1 MTRTRLMSAKYIS
14 RISLRSISLCSIL
27 LLLLASPVFAGT
39 GTFGSYIGVDDGG
52 GNTFYGASQ
61 PGSNFLTAFD
71 GHGLG
76 TYTVGDSLLLS
87 GAELLTW
94 KSDGGDVTSAF
105 VSYNVHLNSASAGTF
120 NTVNVSWTSNSPLN
134 DAAGNTFSGSGDQKW
149 ANINLTPDLM
159 SGLGA
164 GSYEVEVYFMAT
176 TNEGDR
182 YSNNGGS
189 NYVATFDVNAA
200 PSGVP
205 EPAALLMA
213 FAGLLSL
220 VAFSRRRR

>member
-1 MTRTRLMSAKYIS
+1 MSAKYIS

-27 LLLLASPVFAGT
+27 LLLLASPVLLAQAPSDRISEST
-39 GTFGSYIGVDDGG
+39 MVVAIRLRCLS
-52 GNTFYGASQ
+52 ARQ
-61 PGSNFLTAFD
+61 QFLTAFD